1 MLRPSLSRP
10 SLPSLLGLPALIGSL
25 ILLPACGLLPQ
36 FSGPSG
42 GLGGLAG
49 LASSTATPA
58 PLLDNS
64 AFTEVLER
72 FVDAEGLV
80 DYRGLQQNPKA
91 LQAYVDQL
99 AALPAASFASWSE
112 AEQIAVLLNA
122 YNALTLVAIIE
133 HDPLKASIRD
143 ILGVWNLRRHT
154 VAGQSMTLDHL
165 EHGILRKDYNEPRI
179 HAALVCAAVSCPPLR
194 REPFSGEQLD
204 AQLDNQVDLWLG
216 GPHGLQIDRATNT
229 VAISKIFEWFAEDWD
244 RTYKTDKVF
253 GGNPKQS
260 AVLNFISQHSP
271 PADRL
276 YLNDATYRFT
286 YLDYDWALNSQRKPD
301 G

>member
-36 FSGPSG
+36 SSGPSD

-112 AEQIAVLLNA
+112 AEQIAVLINA
-122 YNALTLVAIIE
+122 
-133 HDPLKASIRD
+133 
-143 ILGVWNLRRHT
+143 
-154 VAGQSMTLDHL
+154 
-165 EHGILRKDYNEPRI
+165 
-179 HAALVCAAVSCPPLR
+179 
-194 REPFSGEQLD
+194 
-204 AQLDNQVDLWLG
+204 
-216 GPHGLQIDRATNT
+216 
-229 VAISKIFEWFAEDWD
+229 
-244 RTYKTDKVF
+244 
-253 GGNPKQS
+253 
-260 AVLNFISQHSP
+260 
-271 PADRL
+271 
-276 YLNDATYRFT
+276 
-286 YLDYDWALNSQRKPD
+286 
-301 G
+301 